1 MASLLPA
8 SLFVSVPDAYA
19 SEFRSYKLAATHSR
33 LKVMFWAGIAFLI
46 EVILIYFSRYQ
57 QGILFSDLRHR
68 LLLYS
73 EIELLMNLVASF
85 FLFRLWP
92 SKNDPLPSHA
102 RLLYHFVIVSSFVY
116 LFGRSLLVYFDRQS
130 LVFYLTSL
138 ILFQVMFLPDLKPR
152 TILSLSGMVL
162 MCIVIYLLPAVSQDE
177 KITNLFECI
186 GMTVMTYLVSTY
198 LSNLEVQRFMHIHTI
213 EGQNEKLENYSRL
226 LEEQSRERE
235 EELEQRS
242 RELTSYTLQEVKNSR
257 FLEEIKKRIQEDNT
271 TEIRKIPNLINTHQ
285 QGEAKWVHFK
295 DVFENVHPEFFS
307 RIHQQFP
314 VLNSH
319 DIRLMALLKMNLST
333 KEIADI
339 LGISPQSA
347 NTARYRLR
355 KRLNLAPDA
364 DLESMVR
371 NV

>member
-1 MASLLPA
+1 MPSFVPS
-8 SLFVSVPDAYA
+8 SLFLSVPGEYTE
-19 SEFRSYKLAATHSR
+19 EFRRYKLAATHSR
-33 LKVMFWAGIAFLI
+33 LKVMFWAGVAFLV
-46 EVILIYFSRYQ
+46 EVILIYFSRYR
-57 QGILFSDLRHR
+57 QGILFSDPRHR

-73 EIELLMNLVASF
+73 EVELLMNLVISF
-85 FLFRLWP
+85 WLFRLWP
-92 SKNDPLPSHA
+92 SKHDPLPPKA
-102 RLLYHFVIVSSFVY
+102 RPLYLFVIGSSFVY

-152 TILSLSGMVL
+152 TVLSLTGMLL
-162 MCIVIYLLPAVSQDE
+162 MCLVIYLLPSSSHDE
-177 KITNLFECI
+177 KITSLFECL

-198 LSNLEVQRFMHIHTI
+198 LSNLEVQRFLHIHTI
-213 EGQNEKLENYSRL
+213 EIQNEKLGSYSRL
-226 LEEQSRERE
+226 LEQRNRERE

-257 FLEEIKKRIQEDNT
+257 FLEEIKKRIQEDNSS
-271 TEIRKIPNLINTHQ
+271 EIRKIPNLINTHQ
-285 QGEAKWVHFK
+285 QGEAKWIHFK